1 MTENAL
7 PTAPTSGGD
16 QTECEINPIQT
27 LTAMATPPAGSNLIW
42 YDAASG
48 GSVIAS
54 PILNS
59 LGTITYYAESENST
73 TGCIS
78 NSRTAVT
85 LTIQACTAD
94 LSLRKTVNNTN
105 PNIGDTIIFTLVVT
119 NSGPSSATGVSV
131 RDLLQP
137 GLSYVSNTT
146 TAGSYNSAT
155 GIWDFTSETMVVGD
169 TETLTITAT
178 IDPNCGDII
187 NRAEIISSSLS
198 DPDSTP
204 NNGG

>member
-1 MTENAL
+1 M
-7 PTAPTSGGD
+7 
-16 QTECEINPIQT
+16 
-27 LTAMATPPAGSNLIW
+27 
-42 YDAASG
+42 
-48 GSVIAS
+48 
-54 PILNS
+54 
-59 LGTITYYAESENST
+59 
-73 TGCIS
+73 
-78 NSRTAVT
+78 
-85 LTIQACTAD
+85 
-94 LSLRKTVNNTN
+94 
-105 PNIGDTIIFTLVVT
+105 
-119 NSGPSSATGVSV
+119 SV

-137 GLSYVSNTT
+137 GLSYVSNTA